1 VAALPCL
8 FLLSACW
15 EMLVPVE
22 VGLLYPKYSARLKPN
37 GKKWVNAGGG
47 SPAVSYGGRNRGVIP
62 ALELD

>member
-1 VAALPCL
+1 
-8 FLLSACW
+8 
-15 EMLVPVE
+15 VPVE